1 MKKFLCLIISICLL
15 IVMTGCRKTD
25 QNPSDSTNNSSSG
38 ENNNTSSSDTNNEN
52 TQRAMYAVSVP
63 TVTEDTVAED
73 GTVVF
78 QYTHPHIT
86 LTLED
91 QKVADKII
99 LDFLRRVD
107 EMKDTAASV
116 AQMAVSA
123 NKVSKLQTPYLY
135 HLTYSP
141 TRIDN
146 TVLSLFGNNV
156 VFSGGGHP
164 ERTCVSASYDL
175 RTGDVLTLASIMS
188 VSAKTDDFCK
198 LVLEGLADMAEGD
211 YLYENYTQTVK
222 QRFTADATQ
231 DEAWY
236 FTQTGLCFY
245 FVPYEIA
252 PYSSGVVTVEIPFEK
267 LDKLLHSAYL
277 PTKDNSTSGEITVSA
292 FEKIN
297 LESYFNIA
305 ELIADKEGA
314 MYMVS
319 TGGTVQD
326 VRIMLTDK
334 VGAHTVFATNILSQG
349 CGIMVQA
356 NQDQL
361 KNMKLSYK
369 SDNQTH
375 TIPLMG

>member
-1 MKKFLCLIISICLL
+1 MKKFLCFIISICLL
-15 IVMTGCRKTD
+15 IAMTGCRTTD
-25 QNPSDSTNNSSSG
+25 KNPSNSSDNSSSSENNSSS
-38 ENNNTSSSDTNNEN
+38 SSDSNSEN
-52 TQRAMYAVSVP
+52 TQKAMYAVSVP
-63 TVTEDTVAED
+63 TVTENTLAED
-73 GTVVF
+73 GTVIF
-78 QYTHPHIT
+78 QYTHPHMS

-91 QKVADKII
+91 QKIADKVI

-107 EMKDTAASV
+107 STKETADSV
-116 AQMAVSA
+116 ARMAIAS
-123 NKVSKLQTPYLY
+123 NKVSKLPSPYLY

-156 VFSGGGHP
+156 VFNGGGHP

-222 QRFTADATQ
+222 QRFAVDATQ

-236 FTQTGLCFY
+236 FTQNGLCFY

-252 PYSSGVVTVEIPFEK
+252 PYSSGVVTVEIPFEE
-267 LDKLLHSAYL
+267 LSGLLHSSYL
-277 PTKDNSTSGEITVSA
+277 PVKENTTTGKITVTS
-292 FEKIN
+292 FDKIN

-305 ELIADKEGA
+305 ELIADKEGT
-314 MYMVS
+314 MYMAS
-319 TGGTVQD
+319 TDGTVLD
-326 VRIMLTDK
+326 VRILLTDN
-334 VGAHTVFATNILSQG
+334 VGTHTVFATNILSQG

-356 NQDQL
+356 NTEQL

-369 SDNQTH
+369 TNSNTN
-375 TIPLMG
+375 TVPLLG

>member
-1 MKKFLCLIISICLL
+1 MKKFLCFIISICLL
-15 IVMTGCRKTD
+15 IAMNGCRWTD
-25 QNPSDSTNNSSSG
+25 QNPSDSSNNSNDNSSS
-38 ENNNTSSSDTNNEN
+38 SSSDSNNEN
-52 TQRAMYAVSVP
+52 TQKAMYAISVP
-63 TVTEDTVAED
+63 TTTDKTTAED

-78 QYTHPHIT
+78 QYTHPHIS

-107 EMKDTAASV
+107 STKETADSV
-116 AQMAVSA
+116 AQMALAS

-141 TRIDN
+141 ARIDN

-236 FTQTGLCFY
+236 FTQSGLCFY

-267 LDKLLHSAYL
+267 LGNLLHRAYL
-277 PTKDNSTSGEITVSA
+277 PVKENATTGEITVTS

-297 LESYFNIA
+297 LECYFNIA

-326 VRIMLTDK
+326 VRIMLTDY
-334 VGAHTVFATNILSQG
+334 VGTHTVFATNILSQG

-361 KNMKLSYK
+361 KTMKISYI
-369 SDNQTH
+369 SDGKTN